1 MKTDSAKVV
10 VRYTDGRIAK
20 GTTLNFDVKKPG
32 FLLRPLGA
40 LETQELLTIRLNEL
54 KAVFFVRDFAGDPDY
69 TERKEFDRPLTG
81 RRMAV
86 RFADGERLVGVSLTY
101 DEARDGFFL
110 FPADANSNN
119 ERVYILKNAVV
130 AVERVA

>member
-1 MKTDSAKVV
+1 MEDTEATQSLLRSTRHLGVV
-10 VRYTDGRIAK
+10 
-20 GTTLNFDVKKPG
+20 DVKNARYAGLLAESAAKPDAAAEAML
-32 FLLRPLGA
+32 FDTYNPWAA
-40 LETQELLTIRLNEL
+40 LVQLNS
-54 KAVFFVRDFAGDPDY
+54 
-69 TERKEFDRPLTG
+69 THPLTG